1 LLARECRHQSGNFYL
16 VHKGSDER
24 GPIFAAADMEKD
36 LVE

>member
-1 LLARECRHQSGNFYL
+1 VPSGISHEIFCF